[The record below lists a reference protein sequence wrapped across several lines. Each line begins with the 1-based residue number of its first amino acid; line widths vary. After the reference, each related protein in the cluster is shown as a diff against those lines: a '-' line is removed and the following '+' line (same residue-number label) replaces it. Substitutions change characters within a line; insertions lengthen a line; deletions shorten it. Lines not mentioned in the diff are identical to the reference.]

1 MEFDVKD
8 WIVVANAARARVL
21 EEADEPTARARTRR
35 PPRFVHVADLVHPQS
50 RQKGVELGDDRPGH
64 VEGGAVGLAGA
75 AYMPR
80 TDPREREHD
89 RFAREV
95 ARMLDH
101 GVADGRCAGL
111 VLVATNPF
119 LGRLKHHLGEQ
130 AQKLILRTL
139 SADYTTLEEAELA
152 ERLQTAAA
160 G

>member
-1 MEFDVKD
+1 MKN

-21 EEADEPTARARTRR
+21 EEPDPTKAGARRR
-35 PPRFVHVADLVHPQS
+35 VPFVDVADLVHPQS
-50 RQKGVELGDDRPGH
+50 RQKGSELGGDRSGH
-64 VEGGAVGLAGA
+64 VEGSAPGLAGA

-101 GVADGRCAGL
+101 GVAEGRCAGL
-111 VLVATNPF
+111 ILVATNPF

-130 AQKLILRTL
+130 AQKLILRTV
-139 SADYTTLEEAELA
+139 SADYTTLDGPALI
-152 ERLQTAAA
+152 ERLGATALPR
-160 G
+160 